1 MRFRSIFTILIVS
14 LFCLPTSAQK
24 KKKKRT
30 TQPVVNNDASSHF
43 KATNFEALKWRNI
56 GPFRGGR
63 SNAAI
68 GVIGD
73 DQKYYFGSVGGGI
86 WKTTDAG
93 ITWSNI
99 SDGFLNTNSIG
110 ALAIAPSDQ
119 NVIYVG
125 TGEHAVRGVMSS
137 HGDGLYKSTDEGKT
151 WKHIGLKNSR
161 HIAKIIVHPSNP
173 DWVYVAVQGAVWKG
187 SKERGIY
194 QSKDGGNSWQQLLFV
209 DETASAS
216 DISMD
221 ANNPRILY
229 AAFWDNQRFPWQVRS
244 GGPNSSIY
252 KSTDAGLTWKK
263 INKGLPDLL
272 GKIAVDVSPA
282 NSNRVFANIEAEGEK
297 GGVYRSDDAG
307 ESWKQVNSTRVT
319 VARAWY
325 YIEIFADP
333 LNEDVVYVLNAP
345 MLKSTDGGKT
355 FIPISNPHSDQ
366 HDLWINP
373 NNPKNIILANDGGA
387 CITFNGGNSW
397 SSQNNQPTA
406 QFYRVIA
413 DNQFPYH
420 VYGGQQD
427 NSTVCI
433 ASSTNSGSIT
443 ANDWYPVAGGESAFI
458 AFNNPDDPQKIYGTT
473 IQGFIDVYD
482 RATKTTK
489 DIMAYPSVNLGS
501 NPDQQKYR
509 FNWNGPLAHD
519 VVNPQIIYHGANKL
533 LQSSNGGYDWIEI
546 SPDLTRND
554 ANKHGAA
561 GIPFTNEAAGGEI
574 YNTISYIAPSP
585 HQEGQIWIGTD
596 DGLVHLTNDSGEN
609 WLNISPNITGESLIN
624 AIEVSP
630 HDADKA
636 FLAVTKYKY
645 DDHKPMI
652 YKTLDQGKTWTSIT
666 NGIPADNYVRVVRE
680 DRTQPGLLFAGTERG
695 LYISFNDGNSWNA
708 FQGNLPMCPI
718 TDLYIKDND
727 LIAATSGRA
736 FWILDDIGA
745 LQASSEKM
753 DSTQMH
759 LYKPNTTFKFALSQE
774 KNSKFN
780 GQNPLPGVTIDY
792 YLPNNFTDSSDLK
805 LEIIDENGVVVRTM
819 TNKKDKKFKSW
830 PGGPSKPKVIPSKPH
845 LNRMSWDM
853 RRDQMPAVDGLFVLG
868 GYQGSR
874 VAPGIYSVR
883 LTNEDQIQTQEFEI
897 KADPR
902 VKATLE
908 DYLEQQKLLN
918 NIANSVKD
926 INEAVNEFRS
936 VKKQLKGQLE
946 FIKKDTELKDLKEKG
961 TEVMNLLK
969 EWESQVVQVK
979 QKTFQDVI
987 NFENKLNSQL
997 MMLQGRIDETA
1008 PKPTGGVKL
1017 RLKELI
1023 AEWNLH
1029 KKEMNK
1035 IIDVDI
1041 NEFNEMYKAADLPA
1055 LFLKQAKEIKP

>member
-1 MRFRSIFTILIVS
+1 MTIRSLIVLLIIS
-14 LFCLPTSAQK
+14 LSIQPIFGQK
-24 KKKKRT
+24 KKKKNSKLT
-30 TQPVVNNDASSHF
+30 SNISASSNF
-43 KATNFEALKWRNI
+43 KSKNFEALKWRNI

-63 SNAAI
+63 SNAAV

-73 DQKYYFGSVGGGI
+73 PQKYYFGSVGGGI

-99 SDGFLNTNSIG
+99 SDGFFKTNSIG

-119 NVIYVG
+119 NVIYAG

-137 HGDGLYKSTDEGKT
+137 HGDGIYKSTDAGKT
-151 WKHIGLKNSR
+151 WKNIGLKNSR
-161 HIAKIIVHPSNP
+161 HIAKIIVHPNNP
-173 DWVYVAVQGAVWKG
+173 DWIYVAVQGSIWTG

-194 QSKDGGNSWQQLLFV
+194 QSKDGGETWNQLLYV
-209 DETASAS
+209 SENGSAA
-216 DISMD
+216 DLSMD

-229 AAFWDNQRFPWQVRS
+229 AAIWDNQRLPWQVRS

-263 INKGLPDLL
+263 INKGLPELM

-282 NSNRVFANIEAEGEK
+282 NSNRLYANIEAEGEK

-307 ESWKQVNSTRVT
+307 DSWKQVNSDRVT

-333 LNEDVVYVLNAP
+333 KNEDKVYVLNAP

-355 FIPISNPHSDQ
+355 FKPVSNPHSDQ

-373 NNPKNIILANDGGA
+373 GNPDNIILANDGGA
-387 CITFNGGNSW
+387 CITYNGGASW
-397 SSQNNQPTA
+397 STQNNQPTA

-433 ASSTNSGSIT
+433 ASSTNGNAIT
-443 ANDWYPVAGGESAFI
+443 DKDWYPVAGGESAFI
-458 AFNNPDDPQKIYGTT
+458 AFNNPDDPQKIFGTT

-482 RATKTTK
+482 KKTRTTK

-519 VVNPQIIYHGANKL
+519 LVNPQIIYHGANKL
-533 LQSSNGGYDWIEI
+533 LKSSNGGYDWVEI

-554 ANKHGAA
+554 PKKHGAA

-574 YNTISYIAPSP
+574 YNTISYIASSP
-585 HQEGQIWIGTD
+585 HKEGQIWIGTD
-596 DGLVHLTNDSGEN
+596 DGLVQLTNDGGKN
-609 WLNISPNITGESLIN
+609 WMDISPNITGESLIN

-630 HDADKA
+630 HDPNKA
-636 FLAVTKYKY
+636 YLAITKYKF
-645 DDHKPMI
+645 DDQSPMI
-652 YKTLDQGKTWTSIT
+652 YKTTDQGKTWSRI
-666 NGIPADNYVRVVRE
+666 NSGIPADNFVRVVRE
-680 DRTQPGLLFAGTERG
+680 DRNQPGLLFAGTERG
-695 LYISFNDGNSWNA
+695 LYISFNDGKSWEA
-708 FQGNLPMCPI
+708 FQSNLPMCPI
-718 TDLYIKDND
+718 TDLFIKNND

-736 FWILDDIGA
+736 FWILDNVAA
-745 LQASSEKM
+745 LQAGVEKM
-753 DSTQMH
+753 DSTQMQ
-759 LYKPNTTFKFALSQE
+759 LIQPNTTFKFALSQE
-774 KNSKFN
+774 KESKIN
-780 GQNPLPGVTIDY
+780 GKNPLPGVIIDY
-792 YLPNNFTDSSDLK
+792 YLPHDFVDSSDLK
-805 LEIIDENGVVVRTM
+805 MEIIDDNGVLVRTM

-845 LNRMSWDM
+845 LNRMNWDM
-853 RRDQMPAVDGLFVLG
+853 RRNPMPAVDGLFVLG
-868 GYQGSR
+868 GYNGSR
-874 VAPGIYSVR
+874 VGPGAYTVR
-883 LTNEDQIQTQEFEI
+883 LTNGDQVQTKDFVI

-902 VKATLE
+902 VQATSA
-908 DYLEQQKLLN
+908 DYAEQQLLLS
-918 NIANSVKD
+918 NIESTVKD
-926 INEAVNEFRS
+926 IHESVNEFRS
-936 VKKQLKGQLE
+936 VKKQLANQLE
-946 FIKKDTELKDLKEKG
+946 FIKKDAALNELNDKG
-961 TEVMNLLK
+961 TSIMKALK
-969 EWESQVVQVK
+969 EWEGKVVQAK

-997 MMLQGRIDETA
+997 MMLQGRIDETE

-1017 RLKELI
+1017 RLKELMS
-1023 AEWNLH
+1023 EWSTH
-1029 KKEMNK
+1029 KSEMDQ
-1035 IIDVDI
+1035 IIDEEISV
-1041 NEFNEMYKAADLPA
+1041 FNQMYKDADLPA
-1055 LFLKQAKEIKP
+1055 LFLKPKKEIKP